1 MNKPIANSD
10 SYIFHAGTAIGPTG
24 RLMTAGGRVIAV
36 NATASDLKSAVALA
50 YEAMK
55 SVKFSLMHY
64 RTDIAYRFIRLCI
77 SLTFQ
82 GLQREARGYK

>member
-1 MNKPIANSD
+1 
-10 SYIFHAGTAIGPTG
+10 
-24 RLMTAGGRVIAV
+24 MTAGGRVIAV

-64 RTDIAYRFIRLCI
+64 RTDIAYR
-77 SLTFQ
+77 SLPLSF
-82 GLQREARGYK
+82 R